1 MKQKG
6 KKTIVCVLLCV
17 LVCMV
22 SAFALAGCKKTEAP
36 KKYSVIFMNGDTQIS
51 EQTVEANKEAVKPAD
66 PTKES
71 SVSTVYTFA
80 GWALTADGEVVT
92 DFTIKADT
100 TFYAVYTPSTRKY
113 TVKFMDGENQ
123 LSSAEVDYDTQAT
136 KPADPTKESSVST
149 VYTFAGWALTAD
161 GEVVTDFTI
170 KADTTFYAVYTP
182 SARKYTVKFMDGE
195 NQLSS
200 VDVDYDAQAT
210 KPADPTKAADAKY
223 TYTFA
228 GWALTA
234 DGDAVTDFKVTGDVT
249 YYAVYTSVVNKYDV
263 KFMLDGEQIGATQNI
278 DYDTAPTMPETPTKA
293 ATAEYT
299 YTFAGWYT
307 AAEGGEKVEDFTV
320 KGNATYYGRFTATKN
335 RYEIKFVDGDGK
347 QVEETQTVEYGT
359 AATAPA
365 TATKAATDKYTYA
378 FDGWYTAA
386 EGGEKVTDFTVKA
399 NATYYAHFTSTVNKY
414 DVKFMSEGQQVG
426 ETQSVEYDAKAT
438 KPANPTKTGDAQ
450 YSYDFEGWYNAAE
463 GGEKVEDFTVK
474 GNATYYARYTRRVNK
489 YTVKFI
495 DGNGEEMTENAQ
507 TLDYGSEIELPA
519 EPAAESGY
527 YFAGWKTEG
536 GKFWQESDVLEKNET
551 LTATFEKYFGAI
563 LEENVYKGGVA
574 QDASEVKRLGFVKV
588 FDVSALVLTEN
599 KGEKIIPYIHG
610 GVNISATDISA
621 YKSAKFA
628 IKSENGFRLGTKA
641 VATKGWC
648 IFTLTQNAE
657 GNWDISVTNELGEVI
672 GGAQNVSGKS
682 VKEIT
687 WQNRTSGTEFN
698 PMGTSKDT
706 VLNVYSTELRVELV
720 GEKIVDSLF
729 VGATKTDYVNGY
741 ESAYHHVET
750 YEDSRKSTGGVKT
763 VWAKINDVDVS
774 EYKQIFFRLYAVRS
788 SWILFNGWDT
798 YFDNGIVDV
807 KLTRINAVRWTVEV
821 SGTGARSTKDP
832 KVFTF
837 TRAGNNLKDLLKMEF
852 DMRAVPD
859 YDDCVPSEV
868 IISEI
873 RGIKATEQTAF
884 GGVKVDDCALG
895 VGCKSSTPIPF
906 TESAEAVPAG
916 FEKVFEANQSA
927 RITDQIS
934 HTTFTDC
941 SAISFAIKT
950 TGKLTVD
957 IIRYKETTTI
967 TEGGWVYFYAFENAD
982 GNSWNIVIMY
992 NGNVIADYS
1001 LENKDIGS
1009 GAGVVSAANLFWHR
1023 PGNGITIES
1032 NDGNA
1037 FTTYCTEIRGI
1048 KKAEA

>member
-1 MKQKG
+1 MKQRG

-80 GWALTADGEVVT
+80 GWALTADGEIVT

-100 TFYAVYTPSTRKY
+100 TFYAVYTPST
-113 TVKFMDGENQ
+113 
-123 LSSAEVDYDTQAT
+123 
-136 KPADPTKESSVST
+136 
-149 VYTFAGWALTAD
+149 
-161 GEVVTDFTI
+161 
-170 KADTTFYAVYTP
+170 
-182 SARKYTVKFMDGE
+182 RKYTVKFMDGE

-263 KFMLDGEQIGATQNI
+263 KFMLDGEQVGATQNI

-320 KGNATYYGRFTATKN
+320 KGNATYYGRFTAAKN
-335 RYEIKFVDGDGK
+335 RYEIKFVDGDGN
-347 QVEETQTVEYGT
+347 QVDATQTVEYGT

-365 TATKAATDKYTYA
+365 TATKTATDKYTYA

-414 DVKFMSEGQQVG
+414 EVKFMLDG
-426 ETQSVEYDAKAT
+426 EQIGATQNIDYDTAPTMPEA
-438 KPANPTKTGDAQ
+438 PTKAATAEYTYTFD
-450 YSYDFEGWYNAAE
+450 GWYNAAE

-474 GNATYYARYTRRVNK
+474 GNATYYGRFTAVKNK

-519 EPAAESGY
+519 EPTAERGY

-563 LEENVYKGGVA
+563 LEENVYNGGVA

-599 KGEKIIPYIHG
+599 EGEKIIPYIHG

-657 GNWDISVTNELGEVI
+657 GNWDISVTNERGEVI
-672 GGAQNVSGKS
+672 GGAQNVPGKS

-687 WQNRTSGTEFN
+687 WQNRTGGTEFN

-706 VLNVYSTELRVELV
+706 VLKVYSTELRVELV

-750 YEDSRKSTGGVKT
+750 YEESRKSTGGAKT

-852 DMRAVPD
+852 DMREAAE
-859 YDDCVPSEV
+859 YGEGYYASEV

-873 RGIKATEQTAF
+873 RGIKSTEQTTF
-884 GGVKVDDCALG
+884 GGVKIDDCVLG
-895 VGCKSSTPIPF
+895 KGHSNTLTFI
-906 TESAEAVPAG
+906 ESEETAPKG
-916 FEKVFEANQSA
+916 FEQVYELEQTAT
-927 RITDQIS
+927 IGDEIS
-934 HTTFTDC
+934 HTDFTGYA
-941 SAISFAIKT
+941 AISFAIKS
-950 TGKLTVD
+950 TGKFTID
-957 IIRYKETTTI
+957 IARYADPATLVSDSWI
-967 TEGGWVYFYAFENAD
+967 YFYAFENE
-982 GNSWNIVIMY
+982 GGESWNIV
-992 NGNVIADYS
+992 VIYDGGVVADYS
-1001 LENKDIGS
+1001 LSISDFSIK
-1009 GAGVVSAANLFWHR
+1009 GVVTAANLFWHR
-1023 PGNGITIES
+1023 PGHGMTIES

-1037 FTTYCTEIRGI
+1037 FMTYCTEMRGI
-1048 KKAEA
+1048 LKAEA

>member
-51 EQTVEANKEAVKPAD
+51 EQTVEANKEAVKPD
-66 PTKES
+66 
-71 SVSTVYTFA
+71 
-80 GWALTADGEVVT
+80 
-92 DFTIKADT
+92 
-100 TFYAVYTPSTRKY
+100 
-113 TVKFMDGENQ
+113 
-123 LSSAEVDYDTQAT
+123 
-136 KPADPTKESSVST
+136 DPTKESSVST

-200 VDVDYDAQAT
+200 VDVNYDAQAT

-278 DYDTAPTMPETPTKA
+278 DYDTAPTMPEAPTKV

-335 RYEIKFVDGDGK
+335 RYEIKFVDGDGN
-347 QVEETQTVEYGT
+347 QVDATQTVEYGT
-359 AATAPA
+359 AANAPA
-365 TATKAATDKYTYA
+365 TATKTATDKYTYA

-474 GNATYYARYTRRVNK
+474 GNATYYGRFTAVKNK

-551 LTATFEKYFGAI
+551 LTATFEKYFGTI
-563 LEENVYKGGVA
+563 L
-574 QDASEVKRLGFVKV
+574 
-588 FDVSALVLTEN
+588 
-599 KGEKIIPYIHG
+599 
-610 GVNISATDISA
+610 
-621 YKSAKFA
+621 
-628 IKSENGFRLGTKA
+628 
-641 VATKGWC
+641 
-648 IFTLTQNAE
+648 
-657 GNWDISVTNELGEVI
+657 
-672 GGAQNVSGKS
+672 
-682 VKEIT
+682 
-687 WQNRTSGTEFN
+687 
-698 PMGTSKDT
+698 
-706 VLNVYSTELRVELV
+706 
-720 GEKIVDSLF
+720 
-729 VGATKTDYVNGY
+729 
-741 ESAYHHVET
+741 
-750 YEDSRKSTGGVKT
+750 
-763 VWAKINDVDVS
+763 
-774 EYKQIFFRLYAVRS
+774 
-788 SWILFNGWDT
+788 
-798 YFDNGIVDV
+798 
-807 KLTRINAVRWTVEV
+807 
-821 SGTGARSTKDP
+821 
-832 KVFTF
+832 
-837 TRAGNNLKDLLKMEF
+837 
-852 DMRAVPD
+852 
-859 YDDCVPSEV
+859 DDCVY
-868 IISEI
+868 
-873 RGIKATEQTAF
+873 GI
-884 GGVKVDDCALG
+884 DYG
-895 VGCKSSTPIPF
+895 VGGGF
-906 TESAEAVPAG
+906 AVSQEKVAG
-916 FEKVFEANQSA
+916 FEKVYEQEVSNDWQ
-927 RITDQIS
+927 TDLS
-934 HTTFTDC
+934 HVSIAD
-941 SAISFAIKT
+941 
-950 TGKLTVD
+950 
-957 IIRYKETTTI
+957 YKELRFAVKSDAQI
-967 TEGGWVYFYAFENAD
+967 TSDKFSSGAVLFDGGVWYTFVLTSIEGGWNVKVLGTEYDYTHFNPD
-982 GNSWNIVIMY
+982 GRGICAVLFH
-992 NGNVIADYS
+992 GT
-1001 LENKDIGS
+1001 S
-1009 GAGVVSAANLFWHR
+1009 GWGFGVRAGGTAGAYKV
-1023 PGNGITIES
+1023 
-1032 NDGNA
+1032 
-1037 FTTYCTEIRGI
+1037 YCTELRGE
-1048 KKAEA
+1048 KKIVPVVGTIVDDCVYGTDPGIGAGFAVTKSEVALGFEKAYERDIDKDWQAELSHVDISAYSELRFALKTDGKISSDSAGGAVLFDGGVWYTFVLTKVENGWNVKVLGTDYNYTHVAPGGRGVCDIVYHGTNGWGLGVRLNGAATPCKVYCTELRGVIGSEA

>member
-22 SAFALAGCKKTEAP
+22 SAFALAGCKKTEVP

-123 LSSAEVDYDTQAT
+123 LSS
-136 KPADPTKESSVST
+136 
-149 VYTFAGWALTAD
+149 
-161 GEVVTDFTI
+161 
-170 KADTTFYAVYTP
+170 
-182 SARKYTVKFMDGE
+182 
-195 NQLSS
+195 

-210 KPADPTKAADAKY
+210 KPDDPTKAADAKY

-278 DYDTAPTMPETPTKA
+278 DYDTAPTMPEAPTKA

-307 AAEGGEKVEDFTV
+307 AAEGGEKVEDFTI
-320 KGNATYYGRFTATKN
+320 KGNATYYGRFTAAKN
-335 RYEIKFVDGDGK
+335 RYEIKFVDGDGN
-347 QVEETQTVEYGT
+347 QAGATQTVEYGT

-365 TATKAATDKYTYA
+365 TATKTATDKYTYA

-414 DVKFMSEGQQVG
+414 EVKFVDEDGKQIG

-563 LEENVYKGGVA
+563 LEENVYNGGVT

-599 KGEKIIPYIHG
+599 EGEKIIPYIHG

-687 WQNRTSGTEFN
+687 WQNRTGGTEFN

-706 VLNVYSTELRVELV
+706 VLKVYSTELRVELV

-750 YEDSRKSTGGVKT
+750 YEESRKSTGGAKT

-852 DMRAVPD
+852 DMREAAE
-859 YDDCVPSEV
+859 YGEGYYASEV
-868 IISEI
+868 IVSEI

-916 FEKVFEANQSA
+916 FEKVFEANQSV

-934 HTTFTDC
+934 HTIFTDC

-982 GNSWNIVIMY
+982 GNSWSIVIMY

-1009 GAGVVSAANLFWHR
+1009 GAGVSAANLFWHR

>member
-1 MKQKG
+1 
-6 KKTIVCVLLCV
+6 
-17 LVCMV
+17 MV

-71 SVSTVYTFA
+71 TVSTVYTFA

-123 LSSAEVDYDTQAT
+123 LSSA
-136 KPADPTKESSVST
+136 
-149 VYTFAGWALTAD
+149 
-161 GEVVTDFTI
+161 
-170 KADTTFYAVYTP
+170 
-182 SARKYTVKFMDGE
+182 
-195 NQLSS
+195 
-200 VDVDYDAQAT
+200 DVDYDAQAT

-263 KFMLDGEQIGATQNI
+263 KFMLDGEQIGAPQNI
-278 DYDTAPTMPETPTKA
+278 DYDTAPTMPEAPTKV

-320 KGNATYYGRFTATKN
+320 KGNATYYGRFTETKN
-335 RYEIKFVDGDGK
+335 RYEIKFVDGDGN
-347 QVEETQTVEYGT
+347 QAGATQTVEYGT

-414 DVKFMSEGQQVG
+414 GVKFMLDGEQVG
-426 ETQSVEYDAKAT
+426 DTQNIDYDTAPTMPEA
-438 KPANPTKTGDAQ
+438 PTKAATAEYTYTFD
-450 YSYDFEGWYNAAE
+450 GWYNAAE

-474 GNATYYARYTRRVNK
+474 GNATYYGRFTAVKNK

-519 EPAAESGY
+519 EPTAESGY
-527 YFAGWKTEG
+527 YFVGWKTEG

-563 LEENVYKGGVA
+563 LEENVYNGGVA

-599 KGEKIIPYIHG
+599 EGEKIIPYIHG
-610 GVNISATDISA
+610 GVKISATDISA

-687 WQNRTSGTEFN
+687 WQNRTGGTEFN

-706 VLNVYSTELRVELV
+706 VLKVYSTELRVELV

-750 YEDSRKSTGGVKT
+750 YEESRKSTGGAKT

-821 SGTGARSTKDP
+821 SGTGAKGNSA
-832 KVFTF
+832 TF
-837 TRAGNNLKDLLKMEF
+837 TRAGNNFKDLLKMEF
-852 DMRAVPD
+852 DMREAAE
-859 YDDCVPSEV
+859 YGEGYYASEV
-868 IISEI
+868 IVSEI
-873 RGIKATEQTAF
+873 RGIKATEQTTF
-884 GGVKVDDCALG
+884 GGVKIDDCVLG
-895 VGCKSSTPIPF
+895 KGHSNTLTFI
-906 TESAEAVPAG
+906 ESEETAPKG
-916 FEKVFEANQSA
+916 FEQVYELEQTAT
-927 RITDQIS
+927 IGDEIS
-934 HTTFTDC
+934 HTDFTGYA
-941 SAISFAIKT
+941 AISFAIKS
-950 TGKLTVD
+950 TGKFTID
-957 IIRYKETTTI
+957 IARYADPATLVSDSWI
-967 TEGGWVYFYAFENAD
+967 YFYAFENE
-982 GNSWNIVIMY
+982 GGESWNIV
-992 NGNVIADYS
+992 VIYDGGVVADYS
-1001 LENKDIGS
+1001 LSISDFSIK
-1009 GAGVVSAANLFWHR
+1009 GVVTAANLFWHR
-1023 PGNGITIES
+1023 PGHGMTIES

-1037 FTTYCTEIRGI
+1037 FMTYCTEMRGI
-1048 KKAEA
+1048 LKAEA

>member
-1 MKQKG
+1 MKQRG

-51 EQTVEANKEAVKPAD
+51 EQTVEANKEAVKPD
-66 PTKES
+66 
-71 SVSTVYTFA
+71 
-80 GWALTADGEVVT
+80 
-92 DFTIKADT
+92 
-100 TFYAVYTPSTRKY
+100 
-113 TVKFMDGENQ
+113 
-123 LSSAEVDYDTQAT
+123 
-136 KPADPTKESSVST
+136 DPTKESSVST

-200 VDVDYDAQAT
+200 AEVDYDAQAT

-335 RYEIKFVDGDGK
+335 RYEIKFVDGDGN
-347 QVEETQTVEYGT
+347 QVGETQTVEYGT

-414 DVKFMSEGQQVG
+414 EVKFVDEDGKQIG

-438 KPANPTKTGDAQ
+438 KPVNPTKTGDAQ

-895 VGCKSSTPIPF
+895 VGHSDTIPF

-934 HTTFTDC
+934 HTIFTDC

-957 IIRYKETTTI
+957 IIRYIETTTI

-1009 GAGVVSAANLFWHR
+1009 GAGVSAANLFWHR

>member
-80 GWALTADGEVVT
+80 GWALTADGEIVT

-100 TFYAVYTPSTRKY
+100 TFYAVYTPST
-113 TVKFMDGENQ
+113 
-123 LSSAEVDYDTQAT
+123 
-136 KPADPTKESSVST
+136 
-149 VYTFAGWALTAD
+149 
-161 GEVVTDFTI
+161 
-170 KADTTFYAVYTP
+170 
-182 SARKYTVKFMDGE
+182 RKYTVKFMDGE

-263 KFMLDGEQIGATQNI
+263 KFMLDGEQVGATQNI

-335 RYEIKFVDGDGK
+335 RYEIKFVDGDGN
-347 QVEETQTVEYGT
+347 QVDETQTVEYGT
-359 AATAPA
+359 AANAPA

-414 DVKFMSEGQQVG
+414 EVKFMLDG
-426 ETQSVEYDAKAT
+426 EQIGATQNIDYDTAPTMPEA
-438 KPANPTKTGDAQ
+438 PTKAATAEYTYTFD
-450 YSYDFEGWYNAAE
+450 GWYNAAE

-474 GNATYYARYTRRVNK
+474 GNATYYGRFTAVKNK

>member
-1 MKQKG
+1 MKKRG

-123 LSSAEVDYDTQAT
+123 LSSA
-136 KPADPTKESSVST
+136 
-149 VYTFAGWALTAD
+149 
-161 GEVVTDFTI
+161 
-170 KADTTFYAVYTP
+170 
-182 SARKYTVKFMDGE
+182 
-195 NQLSS
+195 
-200 VDVDYDAQAT
+200 DVDYDAQAT

-263 KFMLDGEQIGATQNI
+263 KFMLDGEQIGAPQNI

-335 RYEIKFVDGDGK
+335 RYEIKFVDGDGN
-347 QVEETQTVEYGT
+347 QAGETQTVEYGT

-414 DVKFMSEGQQVG
+414 EVKFVDEDGKQIG

-438 KPANPTKTGDAQ
+438 KPENPTKTGDAQ

-474 GNATYYARYTRRVNK
+474 GNATYYARYTRKVNK

-507 TLDYGSEIELPA
+507 TLDYGSEIELPV
-519 EPAAESGY
+519 EPTAESGY

-563 LEENVYKGGVA
+563 LEENVYNGGVA

-599 KGEKIIPYIHG
+599 EGEKIIPYIHG

-687 WQNRTSGTEFN
+687 WQNRTGGTEFN

-852 DMRAVPD
+852 DMREAAE
-859 YDDCVPSEV
+859 YGEGYYASEV
-868 IISEI
+868 IVSEI

-895 VGCKSSTPIPF
+895 VGHSDTIPF

-934 HTTFTDC
+934 HTIFTDC

-957 IIRYKETTTI
+957 IIRYIETTTI

-1009 GAGVVSAANLFWHR
+1009 GAGVSAANLFWHR

>member
-51 EQTVEANKEAVKPAD
+51 EQTVEANKEAVKPDD

-80 GWALTADGEVVT
+80 GWAL
-92 DFTIKADT
+92 
-100 TFYAVYTPSTRKY
+100 
-113 TVKFMDGENQ
+113 M
-123 LSSAEVDYDTQAT
+123 
-136 KPADPTKESSVST
+136 
-149 VYTFAGWALTAD
+149 AD

-293 ATAEYT
+293 ATAEFT
-299 YTFAGWYT
+299 YTFAGWYN

-320 KGNATYYGRFTATKN
+320 KGNATYYGRFTA
-335 RYEIKFVDGDGK
+335 
-347 QVEETQTVEYGT
+347 
-359 AATAPA
+359 
-365 TATKAATDKYTYA
+365 
-378 FDGWYTAA
+378 
-386 EGGEKVTDFTVKA
+386 
-399 NATYYAHFTSTVNKY
+399 
-414 DVKFMSEGQQVG
+414 
-426 ETQSVEYDAKAT
+426 AK
-438 KPANPTKTGDAQ
+438 
-450 YSYDFEGWYNAAE
+450 
-463 GGEKVEDFTVK
+463 
-474 GNATYYARYTRRVNK
+474 NK

-495 DGNGEEMTENAQ
+495 DVNGEEMTENAQ

-519 EPAAESGY
+519 EPTAESGY

-563 LEENVYKGGVA
+563 LEENVYNGGVA

-599 KGEKIIPYIHG
+599 EGKKIIPYIHG

-621 YKSAKFA
+621 HKSAKFA

-706 VLNVYSTELRVELV
+706 VLKVYSTELRVELV

-750 YEDSRKSTGGVKT
+750 YEEGRKSTGGAKT

-821 SGTGARSTKDP
+821 SGTGARSGKDP

-852 DMRAVPD
+852 DMREAAE
-859 YDDCVPSEV
+859 YGEGYYASEV
-868 IISEI
+868 IVSEI

-934 HTTFTDC
+934 HTIFTDC

-1009 GAGVVSAANLFWHR
+1009 GAGVSAANLFWHR

>member
-100 TFYAVYTPSTRKY
+100 TFYAVYTPST
-113 TVKFMDGENQ
+113 
-123 LSSAEVDYDTQAT
+123 
-136 KPADPTKESSVST
+136 
-149 VYTFAGWALTAD
+149 
-161 GEVVTDFTI
+161 
-170 KADTTFYAVYTP
+170 
-182 SARKYTVKFMDGE
+182 RKYTVKFMDGE

-335 RYEIKFVDGDGK
+335 RYEIKFVDGDGN
-347 QVEETQTVEYGT
+347 QVDATQTVEYGT
-359 AATAPA
+359 VATAPA

-386 EGGEKVTDFTVKA
+386 EGGEKVTDFTVKGA
-399 NATYYAHFTSTVNKY
+399 ATYYAHFTSTVNKY

-489 YTVKFI
+489 YTVKII
-495 DGNGEEMTENAQ
+495 DGNGADLSETSME
-507 TLDYGSEIELPA
+507 YGSIVELPA
-519 EPAAESGY
+519 P
-527 YFAGWKTEG
+527 TEITG
-536 GKFWQESDVLEKNET
+536 
-551 LTATFEKYFGAI
+551 KYFVEWRDADDIVWKEDSTVKG
-563 LEENVYKGGVA
+563 NVTLHPFYKEYGLVVDESFY
-574 QDASEVKRLGFVKV
+574 QRDKSDFTVTASEEAVPLGYKTVWTTFTTK
-588 FDVSALVLTEN
+588 N
-599 KGEKIIPYIHG
+599 YIHG
-610 GVNISATDISA
+610 GSYSKIVLSNYTQIR
-621 YKSAKFA
+621 FA
-628 IKSENGFRLGTKA
+628 IKTDGNFFLNGKSTNATHDWLFFELVQNEDLTWKTTVTNALGEVVYAPDNLSGARSDGGYVNQALNSILFGIPTGFYPQNPATDETMNIYFTEVRGTLKKSAVEGVKVDESVYNVNKLNMTKVTDYA
-641 VATKGWC
+641 VAGYETVMTYTHTGSNSIHGMNYSAEVLRNYSEIHFAFRSSYGFNFNNVVSSYDRDWMY
-648 IFTLTQNAE
+648 FTLTQNDDETWNLTATKAD
-657 GNWDISVTNELGEVI
+657 GTVIATQNNLLANKAELGASYTPYALNAI
-672 GGAQNVSGKS
+672 LYGIPSTGLYPNKS
-682 VKEIT
+682 
-687 WQNRTSGTEFN
+687 
-698 PMGTSKDT
+698 
-706 VLNVYSTELRVELV
+706 
-720 GEKIVDSLF
+720 DSLS
-729 VGATKTDYVNGY
+729 
-741 ESAYHHVET
+741 EL
-750 YEDSRKSTGGVKT
+750 T
-763 VWAKINDVDVS
+763 VW
-774 EYKQIFFRLYAVRS
+774 
-788 SWILFNGWDT
+788 T
-798 YFDNGIVDV
+798 
-807 KLTRINAVRWTVEV
+807 
-821 SGTGARSTKDP
+821 
-832 KVFTF
+832 
-837 TRAGNNLKDLLKMEF
+837 
-852 DMRAVPD
+852 
-859 YDDCVPSEV
+859 
-868 IISEI
+868 
-873 RGIKATEQTAF
+873 
-884 GGVKVDDCALG
+884 
-895 VGCKSSTPIPF
+895 
-906 TESAEAVPAG
+906 
-916 FEKVFEANQSA
+916 
-927 RITDQIS
+927 
-934 HTTFTDC
+934 
-941 SAISFAIKT
+941 
-950 TGKLTVD
+950 
-957 IIRYKETTTI
+957 
-967 TEGGWVYFYAFENAD
+967 
-982 GNSWNIVIMY
+982 
-992 NGNVIADYS
+992 
-1001 LENKDIGS
+1001 
-1009 GAGVVSAANLFWHR
+1009 
-1023 PGNGITIES
+1023 
-1032 NDGNA
+1032 
-1037 FTTYCTEIRGI
+1037 TEIRGTL
-1048 KKAEA
+1048 KAGA

>member
-123 LSSAEVDYDTQAT
+123 LSSA
-136 KPADPTKESSVST
+136 
-149 VYTFAGWALTAD
+149 
-161 GEVVTDFTI
+161 
-170 KADTTFYAVYTP
+170 
-182 SARKYTVKFMDGE
+182 
-195 NQLSS
+195 
-200 VDVDYDAQAT
+200 DVDYDAQAT
-210 KPADPTKAADAKY
+210 KPADPIKAADAKY

-263 KFMLDGEQIGATQNI
+263 KFMLDGEQVGATQNI
-278 DYDTAPTMPETPTKA
+278 DYDTAPTMPETPTKT

-335 RYEIKFVDGDGK
+335 RYEIKFVDGDGN
-347 QVEETQTVEYGT
+347 QAGATQTVEYGT

-414 DVKFMSEGQQVG
+414 EVKFVDEDGKQIG

-507 TLDYGSEIELPA
+507 TLDYGSEIELPV
-519 EPAAESGY
+519 EPTAESGY

-563 LEENVYKGGVA
+563 LEENVYNGGVA

-599 KGEKIIPYIHG
+599 EGEKIIPYIHG

-687 WQNRTSGTEFN
+687 WQNRTGGTEFN

-706 VLNVYSTELRVELV
+706 VLKVYSTELRVELV

-741 ESAYHHVET
+741 ENAYHHVET
-750 YEDSRKSTGGVKT
+750 YEESRKSTGGKKT
-763 VWAKINDVDVS
+763 VWAKINDVEVS

-852 DMRAVPD
+852 DMREAAE
-859 YDDCVPSEV
+859 YGEGYYASEV
-868 IISEI
+868 IVSEI

-895 VGCKSSTPIPF
+895 VGHSDTIPF

-934 HTTFTDC
+934 HTIFTDC

-957 IIRYKETTTI
+957 IIRYIETTTI

-1009 GAGVVSAANLFWHR
+1009 GAGISAANLFWHR

>member
-1 MKQKG
+1 
-6 KKTIVCVLLCV
+6 
-17 LVCMV
+17 MV

-36 KKYSVIFMNGDTQIS
+36 KKYTVIFMNGDTQIN
-51 EQTVEANKEAVKPAD
+51 EQTVEVNKEAVKPAD

-71 SVSTVYTFA
+71 TVSTVYTFA
-80 GWALTADGEVVT
+80 GWALTE
-92 DFTIKADT
+92 
-100 TFYAVYTPSTRKY
+100 
-113 TVKFMDGENQ
+113 
-123 LSSAEVDYDTQAT
+123 
-136 KPADPTKESSVST
+136 
-149 VYTFAGWALTAD
+149 D

-200 VDVDYDAQAT
+200 ADVDYDAQAT
-210 KPADPTKAADAKY
+210 KPADPTKAADVKY

-228 GWALTA
+228 GWALSA
-234 DGDAVTDFKVTGDVT
+234 DGDVVTDFKVTGDVT

-263 KFMLDGEQIGATQNI
+263 KFMLDDEQVGTTQKV
-278 DYDTAPTMPETPTKA
+278 DYDKTPTVPENPTKP
-293 ATAEYT
+293 ATAEFT
-299 YTFAGWYT
+299 YTFDGWYT

-335 RYEIKFVDGDGK
+335 RYEIKFVDGDDK
-347 QVEETQTVEYGT
+347 QVGEIQTVEYGT

-365 TATKAATDKYTYA
+365 TATKTATDKYTYA

-414 DVKFMSEGQQVG
+414 EVKFMLDG
-426 ETQSVEYDAKAT
+426 EQIGVPQNIDYDTAPTMPEA
-438 KPANPTKTGDAQ
+438 PTKAATAEYTYTFD
-450 YSYDFEGWYNAAE
+450 GWYNAAE

-474 GNATYYARYTRRVNK
+474 GNATYYGRFTAAKNK

-507 TLDYGSEIELPA
+507 TLDYGSEIELPV
-519 EPAAESGY
+519 EPTAESGY

-563 LEENVYKGGVA
+563 LEENVYNGGVA

-599 KGEKIIPYIHG
+599 EGEKIIPYIHG

-657 GNWDISVTNELGEVI
+657 GNWDISVTNERGEVI

-687 WQNRTSGTEFN
+687 WQNRTGGTEFN

-706 VLNVYSTELRVELV
+706 VLKVYSTELRVELV

-750 YEDSRKSTGGVKT
+750 YEESRKSTGGKKT

-798 YFDNGIVDV
+798 YFDNGIVDI

-852 DMRAVPD
+852 DMREAAE
-859 YDDCVPSEV
+859 YGEGYYASEV
-868 IISEI
+868 IVSEI

-934 HTTFTDC
+934 HTIFTDC

-967 TEGGWVYFYAFENAD
+967 TEGGWVYFYAFESAD

-1009 GAGVVSAANLFWHR
+1009 GAGVSAANLFWHR

>member
-1 MKQKG
+1 M
-6 KKTIVCVLLCV
+6 
-17 LVCMV
+17 
-22 SAFALAGCKKTEAP
+22 
-36 KKYSVIFMNGDTQIS
+36 
-51 EQTVEANKEAVKPAD
+51 
-66 PTKES
+66 
-71 SVSTVYTFA
+71 
-80 GWALTADGEVVT
+80 
-92 DFTIKADT
+92 
-100 TFYAVYTPSTRKY
+100 
-113 TVKFMDGENQ
+113 
-123 LSSAEVDYDTQAT
+123 
-136 KPADPTKESSVST
+136 
-149 VYTFAGWALTAD
+149 
-161 GEVVTDFTI
+161 
-170 KADTTFYAVYTP
+170 
-182 SARKYTVKFMDGE
+182 
-195 NQLSS
+195 
-200 VDVDYDAQAT
+200 
-210 KPADPTKAADAKY
+210 
-223 TYTFA
+223 
-228 GWALTA
+228 
-234 DGDAVTDFKVTGDVT
+234 
-249 YYAVYTSVVNKYDV
+249 
-263 KFMLDGEQIGATQNI
+263 
-278 DYDTAPTMPETPTKA
+278 
-293 ATAEYT
+293 
-299 YTFAGWYT
+299 
-307 AAEGGEKVEDFTV
+307 
-320 KGNATYYGRFTATKN
+320 
-335 RYEIKFVDGDGK
+335 
-347 QVEETQTVEYGT
+347 
-359 AATAPA
+359 
-365 TATKAATDKYTYA
+365 
-378 FDGWYTAA
+378 
-386 EGGEKVTDFTVKA
+386 
-399 NATYYAHFTSTVNKY
+399 
-414 DVKFMSEGQQVG
+414 
-426 ETQSVEYDAKAT
+426 
-438 KPANPTKTGDAQ
+438 
-450 YSYDFEGWYNAAE
+450 
-463 GGEKVEDFTVK
+463 
-474 GNATYYARYTRRVNK
+474 
-489 YTVKFI
+489 
-495 DGNGEEMTENAQ
+495 
-507 TLDYGSEIELPA
+507 
-519 EPAAESGY
+519 
-527 YFAGWKTEG
+527 
-536 GKFWQESDVLEKNET
+536 
-551 LTATFEKYFGAI
+551 
-563 LEENVYKGGVA
+563 A

-588 FDVSALVLTEN
+588 FDVSTLVLTEN
-599 KGEKIIPYIHG
+599 GGEKIIPYIHG

-621 YKSAKFA
+621 YQSAKFA

-672 GGAQNVSGKS
+672 GGAQNVPGKS

-698 PMGTSKDT
+698 PMCTSQDT
-706 VLNVYSTELRVELV
+706 VLKVYSTELRVELV

-750 YEDSRKSTGGVKT
+750 YEESRKSTGGVKT

-821 SGTGARSTKDP
+821 SGTGAHSTKDP

-852 DMRAVPD
+852 DMREAAE
-859 YDDCVPSEV
+859 YGEGYYASEV
-868 IISEI
+868 IVSEI
-873 RGIKATEQTAF
+873 RGIKSTEQTAF

-895 VGCKSSTPIPF
+895 VGHADTIAF

-934 HTTFTDC
+934 HTIFTDC

-992 NGNVIADYS
+992 NGSVIADYS

-1009 GAGVVSAANLFWHR
+1009 GAGVSAANLFWHR

>member
-71 SVSTVYTFA
+71 SVSTVYTFV

-100 TFYAVYTPSTRKY
+100 TFYAVYTPS
-113 TVKFMDGENQ
+113 
-123 LSSAEVDYDTQAT
+123 
-136 KPADPTKESSVST
+136 P
-149 VYTFAGWALTAD
+149 
-161 GEVVTDFTI
+161 
-170 KADTTFYAVYTP
+170 
-182 SARKYTVKFMDGE
+182 RKYTVKFMDGE

-335 RYEIKFVDGDGK
+335 RYEIKFVDGDGN
-347 QVEETQTVEYGT
+347 QVDATQTVEYGT
-359 AATAPA
+359 VATAPA

-386 EGGEKVTDFTVKA
+386 EGGEKVTDFTVKGA
-399 NATYYAHFTSTVNKY
+399 ATYYAHFTSTVNKY

-489 YTVKFI
+489 YTVKII
-495 DGNGEEMTENAQ
+495 DGNGADLSETSME
-507 TLDYGSEIELPA
+507 YGSIVELPA
-519 EPAAESGY
+519 P
-527 YFAGWKTEG
+527 TEITG
-536 GKFWQESDVLEKNET
+536 
-551 LTATFEKYFGAI
+551 KYFVEWRDADDIVWKEDSTVKG
-563 LEENVYKGGVA
+563 NVTLHPFYKEYGLVVDESFY
-574 QDASEVKRLGFVKV
+574 QRDKSDFTVTASEEAVPLGYKTVWTTFTTK
-588 FDVSALVLTEN
+588 N
-599 KGEKIIPYIHG
+599 YIHG
-610 GVNISATDISA
+610 GSYSKIVLSNYTQIR
-621 YKSAKFA
+621 FA
-628 IKSENGFRLGTKA
+628 IKTDGNFFLNGKSTNATHDWLFFELVQNEDLTWKTTVTNALGEVVYAPDNLSGARSDGGYVNQALNSILFGIPTGFYPQNPATDETMNIYFTEVRGTLKKSAVEGVKVDESVYNVNKLNMTKVTDYA
-641 VATKGWC
+641 VAGYETVMTYTHTGSNSIHGMNYSAEVLRNYSEIHFAFRSSYGFNFNNVVSSYDRDWMY
-648 IFTLTQNAE
+648 FTLTQNDDETWNLTATKAD
-657 GNWDISVTNELGEVI
+657 GTVIATQNNLLANKAELGASYTPYALNAI
-672 GGAQNVSGKS
+672 LYGIPSTGLYPNKS
-682 VKEIT
+682 
-687 WQNRTSGTEFN
+687 
-698 PMGTSKDT
+698 
-706 VLNVYSTELRVELV
+706 
-720 GEKIVDSLF
+720 DSLS
-729 VGATKTDYVNGY
+729 
-741 ESAYHHVET
+741 EL
-750 YEDSRKSTGGVKT
+750 T
-763 VWAKINDVDVS
+763 VW
-774 EYKQIFFRLYAVRS
+774 
-788 SWILFNGWDT
+788 T
-798 YFDNGIVDV
+798 
-807 KLTRINAVRWTVEV
+807 
-821 SGTGARSTKDP
+821 
-832 KVFTF
+832 
-837 TRAGNNLKDLLKMEF
+837 
-852 DMRAVPD
+852 
-859 YDDCVPSEV
+859 
-868 IISEI
+868 
-873 RGIKATEQTAF
+873 
-884 GGVKVDDCALG
+884 
-895 VGCKSSTPIPF
+895 
-906 TESAEAVPAG
+906 
-916 FEKVFEANQSA
+916 
-927 RITDQIS
+927 
-934 HTTFTDC
+934 
-941 SAISFAIKT
+941 
-950 TGKLTVD
+950 
-957 IIRYKETTTI
+957 
-967 TEGGWVYFYAFENAD
+967 
-982 GNSWNIVIMY
+982 
-992 NGNVIADYS
+992 
-1001 LENKDIGS
+1001 
-1009 GAGVVSAANLFWHR
+1009 
-1023 PGNGITIES
+1023 
-1032 NDGNA
+1032 
-1037 FTTYCTEIRGI
+1037 TEIRGTL
-1048 KKAEA
+1048 KAGA

>member
-71 SVSTVYTFA
+71 SVSTVYTFV

-100 TFYAVYTPSTRKY
+100 TFYAVYAPSARKY

-123 LSSAEVDYDTQAT
+123 LSSAEVDYDT
-136 KPADPTKESSVST
+136 
-149 VYTFAGWALTAD
+149 
-161 GEVVTDFTI
+161 
-170 KADTTFYAVYTP
+170 
-182 SARKYTVKFMDGE
+182 
-195 NQLSS
+195 
-200 VDVDYDAQAT
+200 QAT

-263 KFMLDGEQIGATQNI
+263 KFMLDGEQIGTTQNI

-299 YTFAGWYT
+299 YTFDGWYN

-335 RYEIKFVDGDGK
+335 
-347 QVEETQTVEYGT
+347 Q
-359 AATAPA
+359 
-365 TATKAATDKYTYA
+365 
-378 FDGWYTAA
+378 
-386 EGGEKVTDFTVKA
+386 
-399 NATYYAHFTSTVNKY
+399 
-414 DVKFMSEGQQVG
+414 
-426 ETQSVEYDAKAT
+426 
-438 KPANPTKTGDAQ
+438 
-450 YSYDFEGWYNAAE
+450 
-463 GGEKVEDFTVK
+463 
-474 GNATYYARYTRRVNK
+474 

-495 DGNGEEMTENAQ
+495 DGNGEEMTENEQ
-507 TLDYGSEIELPA
+507 TLDYGSEIEMPV
-519 EPAAESGY
+519 EPTAESGY

-563 LEENVYKGGVA
+563 LEENVYNGGVA

-599 KGEKIIPYIHG
+599 EGKKIIPYIHG

-706 VLNVYSTELRVELV
+706 VLKVYSTELRVELV

-750 YEDSRKSTGGVKT
+750 YEESRKSTGGAKT

-821 SGTGARSTKDP
+821 SGTGARSGKDP

-852 DMRAVPD
+852 DMREAAE
-859 YDDCVPSEV
+859 YGEGYYASEV
-868 IISEI
+868 IVSEI
-873 RGIKATEQTAF
+873 RGIKATEQTTF

-895 VGCKSSTPIPF
+895 VGHSDTIPF

-934 HTTFTDC
+934 HTIFTDC

-1009 GAGVVSAANLFWHR
+1009 GAGVSAANLFWHR

-1048 KKAEA
+1048 KKAKA

>member
-1 MKQKG
+1 MKQRG

-123 LSSAEVDYDTQAT
+123 LSSAEVDYD
-136 KPADPTKESSVST
+136 
-149 VYTFAGWALTAD
+149 
-161 GEVVTDFTI
+161 
-170 KADTTFYAVYTP
+170 
-182 SARKYTVKFMDGE
+182 
-195 NQLSS
+195 
-200 VDVDYDAQAT
+200 AQAT

-263 KFMLDGEQIGATQNI
+263 KFMLDGEKVGATQNI
-278 DYDTAPTMPETPTKA
+278 DYDTTPTMPETPTKT

-320 KGNATYYGRFTATKN
+320 KGNATYYGRFTETKN
-335 RYEIKFVDGDGK
+335 RYEIKFVDGDGN
-347 QVEETQTVEYGT
+347 QVGETQTVEYGT
-359 AATAPA
+359 AATVPA
-365 TATKAATDKYTYA
+365 TATKAATNKYTYA

-414 DVKFMSEGQQVG
+414 EVKFVDEDGKQIG

-438 KPANPTKTGDAQ
+438 KPVNPTKTGDAQ

-519 EPAAESGY
+519 EPTAESGY

-563 LEENVYKGGVA
+563 LEENVYNGGVA

-599 KGEKIIPYIHG
+599 EGEKIIPYIHG

-672 GGAQNVSGKS
+672 GGAQNVPGKS

-706 VLNVYSTELRVELV
+706 VLKVYSTELRVELV

-750 YEDSRKSTGGVKT
+750 YEESRKSTGGAKT

-852 DMRAVPD
+852 DMREAAE
-859 YDDCVPSEV
+859 YGEGYYASEV
-868 IISEI
+868 IVSEI

-934 HTTFTDC
+934 HTIFTDC

-1009 GAGVVSAANLFWHR
+1009 GAGVSAANLFWHR

>member
-1 MKQKG
+1 MKQSS

-22 SAFALAGCKKTEAP
+22 SAFALIGCKKTEAT
-36 KKYSVIFMNGDTQIS
+36 KKYTVIFMNGDTQIS

-80 GWALTADGEVVT
+80 GWALTEDGEVVT

-123 LSSAEVDYDTQAT
+123 LSSA
-136 KPADPTKESSVST
+136 
-149 VYTFAGWALTAD
+149 
-161 GEVVTDFTI
+161 
-170 KADTTFYAVYTP
+170 
-182 SARKYTVKFMDGE
+182 
-195 NQLSS
+195 
-200 VDVDYDAQAT
+200 DVDYDAQAT
-210 KPADPTKAADAKY
+210 KPADPTKAADSKY

-263 KFMLDGEQIGATQNI
+263 KFMLDGEQVGETQNI

-347 QVEETQTVEYGT
+347 QVEGTQTVEYGT

-378 FDGWYTAA
+378 FEGWYTAA

-414 DVKFMSEGQQVG
+414 EVKFMLDG
-426 ETQSVEYDAKAT
+426 EQIGVPQNIDYDTAPTMPEA
-438 KPANPTKTGDAQ
+438 PTKAATAEYTYTFD
-450 YSYDFEGWYNAAE
+450 GWYNAAE

-474 GNATYYARYTRRVNK
+474 GNATYYGRFTAAKNK

-507 TLDYGSEIELPA
+507 TLDYGSEIELPV
-519 EPAAESGY
+519 EPTAESGY

-563 LEENVYKGGVA
+563 LEENVYNGGVA

-599 KGEKIIPYIHG
+599 EGEKIIPYIHG

-657 GNWDISVTNELGEVI
+657 GNWDISVTNERGEVI

-687 WQNRTSGTEFN
+687 WQNRTGGTEFN

-706 VLNVYSTELRVELV
+706 VLKVYSTELRVELV

-750 YEDSRKSTGGVKT
+750 YEESRKSTGGKKT

-798 YFDNGIVDV
+798 YFDNGIVDI

-852 DMRAVPD
+852 DMREAAE
-859 YDDCVPSEV
+859 YGEGYYASEV
-868 IISEI
+868 IVSEI

-934 HTTFTDC
+934 HTIFTDC

-967 TEGGWVYFYAFENAD
+967 TEGGWVYFYAFESAD

-1009 GAGVVSAANLFWHR
+1009 GAGVSAANLFWHR

>member
-80 GWALTADGEVVT
+80 GWALTADGEIVT

-100 TFYAVYTPSTRKY
+100 TFYAVYTPST
-113 TVKFMDGENQ
+113 
-123 LSSAEVDYDTQAT
+123 
-136 KPADPTKESSVST
+136 
-149 VYTFAGWALTAD
+149 
-161 GEVVTDFTI
+161 
-170 KADTTFYAVYTP
+170 
-182 SARKYTVKFMDGE
+182 RKYTVKFMDGE

-263 KFMLDGEQIGATQNI
+263 KFMLDGEQVGDTQNI

-335 RYEIKFVDGDGK
+335 RYEIKFVDGDGN
-347 QVEETQTVEYGT
+347 QVDETQTVEYGT
-359 AATAPA
+359 AANAPA

-414 DVKFMSEGQQVG
+414 EVKFMLDG
-426 ETQSVEYDAKAT
+426 EQIGATQNIDYDTAPTMPEA
-438 KPANPTKTGDAQ
+438 PTKAATAEYTYTFD
-450 YSYDFEGWYNAAE
+450 GWYNAAE

-474 GNATYYARYTRRVNK
+474 GNATYYGRFTAVKNK

>member
-1 MKQKG
+1 MKQRG

-51 EQTVEANKEAVKPAD
+51 EQTVEVNKEAVKPAD

-123 LSSAEVDYDTQAT
+123 LSSA
-136 KPADPTKESSVST
+136 
-149 VYTFAGWALTAD
+149 
-161 GEVVTDFTI
+161 
-170 KADTTFYAVYTP
+170 
-182 SARKYTVKFMDGE
+182 
-195 NQLSS
+195 
-200 VDVDYDAQAT
+200 DVDYDAQAT

-263 KFMLDGEQIGATQNI
+263 KFMLDGEQIGAPQNI

-335 RYEIKFVDGDGK
+335 RYEIKFVDGDGN
-347 QVEETQTVEYGT
+347 QVGETQTVEYGT
-359 AATAPA
+359 VATAPA
-365 TATKAATDKYTYA
+365 TATKTATDKYTYA

-414 DVKFMSEGQQVG
+414 EVKFMLDGEQVG
-426 ETQSVEYDAKAT
+426 DTQNIDYDTAPTMPETPT
-438 KPANPTKTGDAQ
+438 KPATAEFTYTFD
-450 YSYDFEGWYNAAE
+450 GWYNAAE

-474 GNATYYARYTRRVNK
+474 GNATYYGRFTAAKNK

-519 EPAAESGY
+519 EPTAESGY

-563 LEENVYKGGVA
+563 LEENVYNGGVA

-599 KGEKIIPYIHG
+599 EGEKIIPYIHG
-610 GVNISATDISA
+610 GVNISATDITA

-706 VLNVYSTELRVELV
+706 VLKVYSTELRVELV

-750 YEDSRKSTGGVKT
+750 YEEDRKSTGGAKT

-788 SWILFNGWDT
+788 SWILFNGWYT

-807 KLTRINAVRWTVEV
+807 KLMRINAVRWTVEV
-821 SGTGARSTKDP
+821 SGTGARSGKDP

-852 DMRAVPD
+852 DMREAAE
-859 YDDCVPSEV
+859 YGEGYYASEV
-868 IISEI
+868 IVSEI

-934 HTTFTDC
+934 HTIFTDC

-957 IIRYKETTTI
+957 IIRYKKTTTI

-1009 GAGVVSAANLFWHR
+1009 GAGVSAANLFWHR

>member
-1 MKQKG
+1 MKQNG

-51 EQTVEANKEAVKPAD
+51 EQTVEANKEAVKPADPTKESTVSTVYTFAGWALTADGEVVTDFTIKADTTFYAVYTPSTRKYTVKFMDGENQLSSVDVDYDAQATKPAD

-123 LSSAEVDYDTQAT
+123 LSSAEVDYD
-136 KPADPTKESSVST
+136 
-149 VYTFAGWALTAD
+149 
-161 GEVVTDFTI
+161 
-170 KADTTFYAVYTP
+170 
-182 SARKYTVKFMDGE
+182 
-195 NQLSS
+195 
-200 VDVDYDAQAT
+200 AQAT

-263 KFMLDGEQIGATQNI
+263 KFMLDGEQVGATQNI
-278 DYDTAPTMPETPTKA
+278 DYDTAPTMPEAPTKV

-320 KGNATYYGRFTATKN
+320 KGNATYYGRFTA
-335 RYEIKFVDGDGK
+335 
-347 QVEETQTVEYGT
+347 
-359 AATAPA
+359 
-365 TATKAATDKYTYA
+365 
-378 FDGWYTAA
+378 
-386 EGGEKVTDFTVKA
+386 VK
-399 NATYYAHFTSTVNKY
+399 
-414 DVKFMSEGQQVG
+414 
-426 ETQSVEYDAKAT
+426 
-438 KPANPTKTGDAQ
+438 
-450 YSYDFEGWYNAAE
+450 
-463 GGEKVEDFTVK
+463 
-474 GNATYYARYTRRVNK
+474 NK

-507 TLDYGSEIELPA
+507 TLDYGSEIELPV
-519 EPAAESGY
+519 EPTAESGY

-563 LEENVYKGGVA
+563 LEENVYNGGVA

-599 KGEKIIPYIHG
+599 EGEKIIPYIHG
-610 GVNISATDISA
+610 GVKISATDISA

-628 IKSENGFRLGTKA
+628 IKSENGFRLGTAA

-672 GGAQNVSGKS
+672 GGAQNVPGKS

-687 WQNRTSGTEFN
+687 WQNRTGGTEFN

-706 VLNVYSTELRVELV
+706 VLKVYSTELRVELV

-750 YEDSRKSTGGVKT
+750 YEESRKSTGGAKT

-821 SGTGARSTKDP
+821 SGTGAKGNSA
-832 KVFTF
+832 TF

-852 DMRAVPD
+852 DMREAAE
-859 YDDCVPSEV
+859 YGEGYYASEV

-873 RGIKATEQTAF
+873 RGIKSTEQTTF
-884 GGVKVDDCALG
+884 GGVKIDDCVLG
-895 VGCKSSTPIPF
+895 KGHSNTLTFI
-906 TESAEAVPAG
+906 ESEETAPKG
-916 FEKVFEANQSA
+916 FEQVYELEQTAT
-927 RITDQIS
+927 IGDEIS
-934 HTTFTDC
+934 HTDFTGYA
-941 SAISFAIKT
+941 AISFAIKS
-950 TGKLTVD
+950 TGKFTID
-957 IIRYKETTTI
+957 IARYADPATLVSDSWI
-967 TEGGWVYFYAFENAD
+967 YFYAFENE
-982 GNSWNIVIMY
+982 GGESWNIV
-992 NGNVIADYS
+992 VIYDGGVVADYS
-1001 LENKDIGS
+1001 LSISDFSIK
-1009 GAGVVSAANLFWHR
+1009 GVVTAANLFWHR
-1023 PGNGITIES
+1023 PGHGMTIES

-1037 FTTYCTEIRGI
+1037 FMTYCTEMRGI
-1048 KKAEA
+1048 LKAEA

>member
-1 MKQKG
+1 MKKRG

-71 SVSTVYTFA
+71 TVSTVYTFA

-123 LSSAEVDYDTQAT
+123 LSSA
-136 KPADPTKESSVST
+136 
-149 VYTFAGWALTAD
+149 
-161 GEVVTDFTI
+161 
-170 KADTTFYAVYTP
+170 
-182 SARKYTVKFMDGE
+182 
-195 NQLSS
+195 
-200 VDVDYDAQAT
+200 DVDYDAQAT

-263 KFMLDGEQIGATQNI
+263 KFMLDGEQIGAPQNI

-320 KGNATYYGRFTATKN
+320 KGNATYYGRFTETKN
-335 RYEIKFVDGDGK
+335 RYEIKFVDGDGN
-347 QVEETQTVEYGT
+347 QVGETQTVEYGT

-414 DVKFMSEGQQVG
+414 DVKFMLDGEQVG
-426 ETQSVEYDAKAT
+426 DTQNIDYDTAPTMPEA
-438 KPANPTKTGDAQ
+438 PTKAATSEYTYTFD
-450 YSYDFEGWYNAAE
+450 GWYNAAE

-474 GNATYYARYTRRVNK
+474 GNATYYGRFTAVKNK

-519 EPAAESGY
+519 EPTAESGY
-527 YFAGWKTEG
+527 YFVGWKTEG

-563 LEENVYKGGVA
+563 LEENVYNGGVA

-599 KGEKIIPYIHG
+599 EGKKIIPYIHG
-610 GVNISATDISA
+610 GVKISATDISA

-628 IKSENGFRLGTKA
+628 IKSENGFRLGTAA

-672 GGAQNVSGKS
+672 GGAQNVPGKS

-706 VLNVYSTELRVELV
+706 VLKVYSTELRVELV
-720 GEKIVDSLF
+720 GEKIVDSSF

-750 YEDSRKSTGGVKT
+750 YEESRKSTGGKKT

-807 KLTRINAVRWTVEV
+807 KLSRINAVHWTVEV

-895 VGCKSSTPIPF
+895 VGHSDTIPF

-934 HTTFTDC
+934 HTIFTDC

-957 IIRYKETTTI
+957 IIRYIETTTI

-1009 GAGVVSAANLFWHR
+1009 GAGVSAANLFWHR

>member
-71 SVSTVYTFA
+71 SVSTVYTFV

-100 TFYAVYTPSTRKY
+100 TFYAVYAPSARKY

-123 LSSAEVDYDTQAT
+123 LSSAEVDYDT
-136 KPADPTKESSVST
+136 
-149 VYTFAGWALTAD
+149 
-161 GEVVTDFTI
+161 
-170 KADTTFYAVYTP
+170 
-182 SARKYTVKFMDGE
+182 
-195 NQLSS
+195 
-200 VDVDYDAQAT
+200 QAT

-263 KFMLDGEQIGATQNI
+263 KFMLDGEQVGATQNI

-335 RYEIKFVDGDGK
+335 RYEIKFVDGDGN
-347 QVEETQTVEYGT
+347 QVDETQTVEYGT
-359 AATAPA
+359 AANAPA

-414 DVKFMSEGQQVG
+414 EVKFMLDG
-426 ETQSVEYDAKAT
+426 EQIGATQNIDYDTAPTMPEA
-438 KPANPTKTGDAQ
+438 PTKAATAEYTYTFD
-450 YSYDFEGWYNAAE
+450 GWYNAAE

-474 GNATYYARYTRRVNK
+474 GNATYYGRFTAVKNK

>member
-1 MKQKG
+1 
-6 KKTIVCVLLCV
+6 
-17 LVCMV
+17 
-22 SAFALAGCKKTEAP
+22 
-36 KKYSVIFMNGDTQIS
+36 
-51 EQTVEANKEAVKPAD
+51 
-66 PTKES
+66 
-71 SVSTVYTFA
+71 
-80 GWALTADGEVVT
+80 
-92 DFTIKADT
+92 
-100 TFYAVYTPSTRKY
+100 
-113 TVKFMDGENQ
+113 MDGENQ
-123 LSSAEVDYDTQAT
+123 LSSAE
-136 KPADPTKESSVST
+136 
-149 VYTFAGWALTAD
+149 
-161 GEVVTDFTI
+161 
-170 KADTTFYAVYTP
+170 
-182 SARKYTVKFMDGE
+182 
-195 NQLSS
+195 
-200 VDVDYDAQAT
+200 VDYDAQAT

-263 KFMLDGEQIGATQNI
+263 KFMLDGEQIGAPQNI

-320 KGNATYYGRFTATKN
+320 KGNATYYGRFTA
-335 RYEIKFVDGDGK
+335 
-347 QVEETQTVEYGT
+347 
-359 AATAPA
+359 
-365 TATKAATDKYTYA
+365 
-378 FDGWYTAA
+378 
-386 EGGEKVTDFTVKA
+386 VK
-399 NATYYAHFTSTVNKY
+399 
-414 DVKFMSEGQQVG
+414 
-426 ETQSVEYDAKAT
+426 
-438 KPANPTKTGDAQ
+438 
-450 YSYDFEGWYNAAE
+450 
-463 GGEKVEDFTVK
+463 
-474 GNATYYARYTRRVNK
+474 NK

-507 TLDYGSEIELPA
+507 TLDYGSEIELPV
-519 EPAAESGY
+519 EPTAESGY

-574 QDASEVKRLGFVKV
+574 QDTSEVKRLGFVKV

-599 KGEKIIPYIHG
+599 EGEKIIPYIHG

-687 WQNRTSGTEFN
+687 WQNRTGGTEFN

-706 VLNVYSTELRVELV
+706 VLKVYSTELRVELV

-750 YEDSRKSTGGVKT
+750 YEESRKSTGGAKT

-895 VGCKSSTPIPF
+895 VGHSDTIPF

-927 RITDQIS
+927 SITDQIS

-1009 GAGVVSAANLFWHR
+1009 GTGVSAANLFWHR

>member
-51 EQTVEANKEAVKPAD
+51 EQTVEANKEAV
-66 PTKES
+66 
-71 SVSTVYTFA
+71 
-80 GWALTADGEVVT
+80 
-92 DFTIKADT
+92 
-100 TFYAVYTPSTRKY
+100 
-113 TVKFMDGENQ
+113 
-123 LSSAEVDYDTQAT
+123 